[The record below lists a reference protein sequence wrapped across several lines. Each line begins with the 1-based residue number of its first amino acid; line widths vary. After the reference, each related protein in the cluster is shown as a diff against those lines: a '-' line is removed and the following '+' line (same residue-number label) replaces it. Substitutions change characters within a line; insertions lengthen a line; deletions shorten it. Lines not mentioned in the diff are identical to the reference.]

1 MRAEDGVRIRHMI
14 EASEAAIQFAAGR
27 KRQDLDN
34 DLMLLFAIVRAV
46 EILGEA
52 ASKISQETQAELGAI
67 PWKAIIGMRNRLAHA
82 YFDTDAEIVWVAA
95 TVEIPQM
102 LSLLRALP
110 LADRKD

>member
-14 EASEAAIQFAAGR
+14 EASEAAIQFATGR

-52 ASKISQETQAELGAI
+52 ASKRFSAGQAVSISTWKNSCQFRRFRRRGAYA
-67 PWKAIIGMRNRLAHA
+67 PFLHHNKTM
-82 YFDTDAEIVWVAA
+82 VAMPR
-95 TVEIPQM
+95 I
-102 LSLLRALP
+102 
-110 LADRKD
+110 D